1 MHCESEIAPRGA
13 PLPGKVLARP
23 LIKKQQRAD
32 RIAGDFG
39 GYAGVLA
46 EVRSVVPCHA
56 AACFL
61 NSGLQEP
68 AASRRDAGSRSRYRS
83 VTKKY
88 NCSIRAAVG
97 CALHWRPAP
106 LRGLTCLA
114 KSIRH
119 RNRSGNNQLRA
130 RLCAARAGDP
140 REQPPV
146 GLFEIPQLV
155 NPGEVRDEPLLP
167 SFLYLPGPP
176 IFPPDPLR
184 CRGTSSPQFVVGA
197 LAQKRGAEVAN
208 RLVSSAKSWL
218 SHAGV
223 DRTAPILPLNAPE
236 GVAKISPVEASRR
249 YLEHLRQ
256 AWDSKMPDAP
266 FSRQQVLVTVPA
278 SFDAVARELTLKAA
292 EEAGYKNLLLLEEP
306 QAAFYAWI
314 ERHPDW
320 RERVAVGD
328 LILVVDIGG
337 GTTDFTLI
345 AVTEQAG
352 ELALERVAVGE
363 HILLGG
369 DNIDLA
375 LARHI
380 EQQLGAKGTKL
391 EAMQLHALWQQCR
404 LAKERLLAK
413 DNKKREEPVTILG
426 RGTGLVG
433 GTIKTKLAAED
444 VERLLE
450 QGFLPAVSSH
460 DMPQR
465 RKMGLAEI
473 GLPYAADA
481 AITRHLARFLRQQAA
496 QSEHGSVR
504 RGPADWLR
512 PRTCLFNGGV
522 LRSGLVRQRILD
534 VLNGWLAEEGL
545 GPPCSAAGRRFD
557 ARRGS
562 RRGLLWTGSE
572 GPRCADSRRSAAHL
586 LRRHRKLAARGSRH
600 AHSSEGAHGG
610 AVWDGG
616 RQLHRSARPRIRVD
630 CRRAGGVPLLSVGR
644 AQERRGGRHAGRHRR
659 GTRRAFAG
667 GSDSG
672 RRRAR
677 GCRRAGEFVPV
688 TLETVVTETGML
700 QLWSVARDGR
710 RWKLEFNVREK
721 VKVSP
726 RKQTETETQVPIR
739 R

>member
-1 MHCESEIAPRGA
+1 M
-13 PLPGKVLARP
+13 
-23 LIKKQQRAD
+23 
-32 RIAGDFG
+32 
-39 GYAGVLA
+39 
-46 EVRSVVPCHA
+46 
-56 AACFL
+56 
-61 NSGLQEP
+61 
-68 AASRRDAGSRSRYRS
+68 
-83 VTKKY
+83 
-88 NCSIRAAVG
+88 
-97 CALHWRPAP
+97 
-106 LRGLTCLA
+106 
-114 KSIRH
+114 
-119 RNRSGNNQLRA
+119 
-130 RLCAARAGDP
+130 
-140 REQPPV
+140 
-146 GLFEIPQLV
+146 LFEVPQLV
-155 NPGEVRDEPLLP
+155 NAGEVRDELLLP
-167 SFLYLPGPP
+167 SFLYLPGSSD
-176 IFPPDPLR
+176 FPAGSIALPWNE
-184 CRGTSSPQFVVGA
+184 SPEYVTGA
-197 LAQKRGAEVAN
+197 LAQKRGAEVAS

-218 SHAGV
+218 SHPGV
-223 DRTAPILPLNAPE
+223 DRTAPMLPLNAPE
-236 GVAKISPVEASRR
+236 GVPKVSPVEASRR
-249 YLEHLRQ
+249 YLEHLRE

-266 FSRQQVLVTVPA
+266 FTEQQVLVTVPA

-345 AVTEQAG
+345 AVTEQGG

-369 DNIDLA
+369 DNVDLA
-375 LARHI
+375 LARHL
-380 EQQLGAKGTKL
+380 EQQLAAKGTKL
-391 EAMQLHALWQQCR
+391 DGVQLHALWQQCR

-450 QGFLPAVSSH
+450 EGFLPAVTSR

-473 GLPYAADA
+473 GLPYASDA

-504 RGPADWLR
+504 RGASGLAAP
-512 PRTCLFNGGV
+512 THVLFNGGV
-522 LRSGLVRQRILD
+522 LRSGIVRQRILD

-545 GPPCSAAGRRFD
+545 APAVP
-557 ARRGS
+557 
-562 RRGLLWTGSE
+562 LLGE
-572 GPRCADSRRSAAHL
+572 DLMHAV
-586 LRRHRKLAARGSRH
+586 ARGAAYYGLART
-600 AHSSEGAHGG
+600 
-610 AVWDGG
+610 G
-616 RQLHRSARPRIRVD
+616 RGVRIR
-630 CRRAGGVPLLSVGR
+630 GGVPRTYYVGIESSLPAVPGMRVPVKALTVAPFGMEEGSSLDLPGREFGLIVGEPAEFRFFQSAVRKNDAAGTMIDDMGDELEELSPVEVTLDAVARPEGVGK
-644 AQERRGGRHAGRHRR
+644 AG
-659 GTRRAFAG
+659 A
-667 GSDSG
+667 SK
-672 RRRAR
+672 
-677 GCRRAGEFVPV
+677 AGEFVPV

-721 VKVSP
+721 VHAEAS
-726 RKQTETETQVPIR
+726 
-739 R
+739 